1 MKISLALTCV
11 ILITLLSVQQ
21 TTSFIRHGRDEIT
34 ERFRLVENQWPAKD
48 LDQAVPHRKYIIKS
62 NSCYLFDNNICFF
75 KVKN

>member
-1 MKISLALTCV
+1 MKISLALTYV

-48 LDQAVPHRKYIIKS
+48 QDQAVPHRKYIIKS
-62 NSCYLFDNNICFF
+62 TSCYLFDNNICFF